1 MQNELGWHIIVYN
14 LRRKIKI
21 QENKVHTFLFFEIS
35 ICPFGTR
42 LVVIQ
47 TFKNNLLLS
56 KAR

>member
-42 LVVIQ
+42 LLRG
-47 TFKNNLLLS
+47 KNI
-56 KAR
+56 